1 MAGRI
6 RKSGRLRNTAAW
18 LIFLKIVHKSAV
30 GKIGMNCPGNKVII
44 NKVNDESLLQRKREN
59 MGYSDQKLSEEK
71 VFKDPVHRYVHVRD
85 KVIWD
90 LIGTKEFQRLRRIK
104 QLGTTFL
111 TFHGAEHSRFNHSL
125 GVYEIVRRIVD
136 DVFRDREDWNK
147 ELRLLTLCAALL
159 HDLGHGPFSHS
170 FEKVFDFDHEAFTQQ
185 IILGDTEVNKVLRR
199 VDPSFPKEV
208 AEIIGKTSEHKLVIS
223 LISSQIDADR
233 MDYLQRDA
241 YYTGVS
247 YGHFDMERIL
257 RVMRPREDFVVI
269 KKSGMHAVEDYIMSR
284 YQMYW
289 QIYFHPVTRS
299 AEVILTKILHRA
311 KDLYHQSYKFKHE
324 PVHFHSSFNNKM
336 SLGDFLKLDEA
347 IILFY
352 FQMWQ
357 EEDDPILSDL
367 CNRFVNRNLFKYVEF
382 DPAKEY
388 KKTAELADLFLQAG
402 IDPDYYLVVDS
413 SSDLPYDFY
422 RPGEEEER
430 LPIYLLMESGEIRE
444 LSRESEIVDAISGKR
459 RTDHKLYFP
468 LDLLKDHSANRA
480 VKERICALLEI

>member
-1 MAGRI
+1 
-6 RKSGRLRNTAAW
+6 
-18 LIFLKIVHKSAV
+18 
-30 GKIGMNCPGNKVII
+30 
-44 NKVNDESLLQRKREN
+44 
-59 MGYSDQKLSEEK
+59 MGYATEKLSEEK

-85 KVIWD
+85 RVIWD

-104 QLGTTFL
+104 QLGTTYL

-125 GVYEIVRRIVD
+125 GVYEIIRRIVD
-136 DVFRDREDWNK
+136 DIFKGRPEFHY
-147 ELRLLTLCAALL
+147 EERLLCLCAGLL

-170 FEKVFDFDHEAFTQQ
+170 FEKVFDLDHEHYTQE
-185 IILGDTEVNKVLRR
+185 IILGDTEVNKVLSK
-199 VDPSFPKEV
+199 VEANFPRKV
-208 AEIIGKTSEHKLVIS
+208 AEVIAKTYPNKQVVS

-241 YYTGVS
+241 YFTGVS

-257 RVMRPREDFVVI
+257 RVMRPREDQVVI
-269 KKSGMHAVEDYIMSR
+269 KHSGMHAIEDYIMSR

-289 QIYFHPVTRS
+289 QVYFHPVSRS

-311 KDLYHQSYKFKHE
+311 KHLHQQYYSFKHH
-324 PVHFHSSFNNKM
+324 PIHFYSFFEEEAT
-336 SLGDFLKLDEA
+336 LVDYLKLDEA
-347 IILFY
+347 IVLYY

-357 EEDDPILSDL
+357 EEEDSILSDL
-367 CNRFVNRNLFKYVEF
+367 CQRFMNRNLFQYVEF

-388 KKTAELADLFLQAG
+388 KKLSELSLLFKKAG
-402 IDPDYYLVVDS
+402 IDPEYYLVVDS

-430 LPIYLLMESGEIRE
+430 LPIQLLMKTGEIRE
-444 LSRESEIVDAISGKR
+444 LSRESAIVDAISGKR

-468 LDLLKDHSANRA
+468 ADFLHDFSTKKNA
-480 VKERICALLEI
+480 KKQIIALLEL